1 MARPTRRQ
9 QRRRRPLSRW
19 RGGRAKR
26 QRGSAA
32 VPGEGLRRPLR
43 IADRFGP
50 RVQFAAALVAWV
62 VVALLMYAVKPASTL
77 VVVAFLGLLF
87 LALALTCAPIIY
99 GLSLRFANSPRSRED
114 TLRRSIRQ
122 GILTAGFVVANA
134 VLLLIHA
141 LSFLTALLTF
151 GAFATFELMLF
162 MRNRS

>member
-9 QRRRRPLSRW
+9 QRRRRPSGRS
-19 RGGRAKR
+19 RGGRTKG
-26 QRGSAA
+26 RGGTA
-32 VPGEGLRRPLR
+32 VPGEDLRHPFR

-50 RVQFAAALVAWV
+50 RVQLAAALIAWV
-62 VVALLMYAVKPASTL
+62 AVGVLMYAVEPVSTL
-77 VVVAFLGLLF
+77 VIVIFLALLF

-99 GLSLRFANSPRSRED
+99 GLSLRFATSPRSRED

-122 GILTAGFVVANA
+122 GVLAAGFVVANA

-141 LSFLTALLTF
+141 LSFLTALLTL

-162 MRNRS
+162 VRSRP

>member
-1 MARPTRRQ
+1 MAKPTRRQ
-9 QRRRRPLSRW
+9 QRRRRSLGRW
-19 RGGRAKR
+19 RGGRTKG
-26 QRGSAA
+26 RGSAA
-32 VPGEGLRRPLR
+32 VAGGGLRRPFR
-43 IADRFGP
+43 IEDRFGP

-62 VVALLMYAVKPASTL
+62 AVGILMYAVEPASTL
-77 VVVAFLGLLF
+77 AIVVFLVLLF

-99 GLSLRFANSPRSRED
+99 GLSLRFVTSPRSRED

-134 VLLLIHA
+134 ILLLIHA
-141 LSFLTALLTF
+141 LSLLTALLTF

>member
-19 RGGRAKR
+19 RGGRTKR
-26 QRGSAA
+26 RASAA

-62 VVALLMYAVKPASTL
+62 AVGILMYAVEPVSTL
-77 VVVAFLGLLF
+77 VIVAFLVLLF

-99 GLSLRFANSPRSRED
+99 GLSLRFVTSPRSRED
-114 TLRRSIRQ
+114 TLRRSIRH

-141 LSFLTALLTF
+141 LSLLTALLTL
-151 GAFATFELMLF
+151 GAFATFELTLF